1 MMNLWIK
8 NFFGGRIIRKDQQ
21 DYSEIANSRIM
32 PSITCSQLNPNLDD
46 DDSSSSSEEEIPNIF
61 NSSMSIRRPA
71 AMPSTSES
79 DDGDDDDDQEV
90 QQFNQRASPILQPTV
105 TKSAKRLA
113 PDSRRSANL
122 KSLSYISLHI
132 KIWIAKVFDTKVFW
146 VARKTPKPWRVGF
159 GTKVFP

>member
-1 MMNLWIK
+1 
-8 NFFGGRIIRKDQQ
+8 
-21 DYSEIANSRIM
+21 M

-90 QQFNQRASPILQPTV
+90 QFTQRASPILQPTA

-113 PDSRRSANL
+113 PEDQLIAEENNVIEDVNSAEGA
-122 KSLSYISLHI
+122 I
-132 KIWIAKVFDTKVFW
+132 KFKDLA
-146 VARKTPKPWRVGF
+146 
-159 GTKVFP
+159 